1 MLILVSYSRS
11 PLIISHSL
19 PKETG
24 PAKFILGTIFTQILH
39 YYIENRAY
47 KHPIT
52 LMKMKL
58 QKWAS
63 QYQPLVS
70 THAHISKKCSS
81 NFIFP
86 QHTPLSMLI
95 THVCLF
101 CVLRASSSQNVQQ
114 MGLQLFWKWL
124 YTPIERVR
132 MMWTIFEDLSSKFNI
147 QDDFK
152 RKKLL
157 KLLRT
162 VFVKPVDILRWR
174 DVCSRSL
181 IQWAFTDT
189 VHALIWM
196 ACMQVWWSAPK
207 CRIWKMNWI
216 RKDQGMWEPR
226 SARWRCPRTRNNGRR
241 RILDPHTYLR
251 IIKVVMKLLE
261 SYLIRGRRRGRTTGS
276 RVKEDVTTV
285 KALVTWQG
293 SVRV

>member
-19 PKETG
+19 PQETG
-24 PAKFILGTIFTQILH
+24 PAKFIQGTIFTQILH

-114 MGLQLFWKWL
+114 MGLQLFLEVIVYAPSHNPMWYLKRC
-124 YTPIERVR
+124 TPISEFYLYVC
-132 MMWTIFEDLSSKFNI
+132 WI
-147 QDDFK
+147 
-152 RKKLL
+152 KL
-157 KLLRT
+157 
-162 VFVKPVDILRWR
+162 VD
-174 DVCSRSL
+174 
-181 IQWAFTDT
+181 
-189 VHALIWM
+189 
-196 ACMQVWWSAPK
+196 
-207 CRIWKMNWI
+207 
-216 RKDQGMWEPR
+216 
-226 SARWRCPRTRNNGRR
+226 
-241 RILDPHTYLR
+241 
-251 IIKVVMKLLE
+251 
-261 SYLIRGRRRGRTTGS
+261 
-276 RVKEDVTTV
+276 
-285 KALVTWQG
+285 
-293 SVRV
+293 